1 MLVLASQAQAHRPD
15 VRTRARVYE
24 PHIARAAARYG
35 VEPRLLWAIAFLE
48 SRFNPR
54 AVSRKGA
61 RGLMQFVPSTGRRYG
76 LKTVRELHDPALSID
91 AAARYVRDLS
101 AMFGG
106 KIDLVLAAYNAG
118 EHAVI
123 HAGYGVPRYR
133 ETRGYVAR
141 GLSIMT
147 SLEQEQMLASVPN
160 SGENPF
166 LLVRNINNR
175 PALSRETGSRSNRS
189 HSIYFS
195 EFHR

>member
-141 GLSIMT
+141 MT

-160 SGENPF
+160 PGNSPF
-166 LLVRNINNR
+166 LPIRSINNLR
-175 PALSRETGSRSNRS
+175 SLSRETGSRSNRS